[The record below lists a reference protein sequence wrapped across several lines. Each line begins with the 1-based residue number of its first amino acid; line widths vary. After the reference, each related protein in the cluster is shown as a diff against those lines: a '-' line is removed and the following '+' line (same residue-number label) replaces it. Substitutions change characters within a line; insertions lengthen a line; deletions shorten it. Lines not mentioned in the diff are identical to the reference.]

1 LREALRGTYEAFGP
15 HKGVM
20 ASVVEVA
27 SYDRSVRERYDA
39 LVARS
44 IDEAAAHI
52 EEGIRDGYVATHLD
66 PRRTAG
72 WMCWMI
78 ERGLGYIGRP
88 GHEKGLESWLTG
100 LTGIVWNTLYRK
112 VHR

>member
-1 LREALRGTYEAFGP
+1 
-15 HKGVM
+15 M

-27 SYDRSVRERYDA
+27 SYDAGVRERYEA

-52 EEGIRDGYVATHLD
+52 EEGIRDGYVTANLD
-66 PRRTAG
+66 PRRTAA

-78 ERGLGYIGRP
+78 ERGQNHIGRP
-88 GHEKGLESWLTG
+88 GNERELESWLTG
-100 LTGIVWNTLYRK
+100 LTGIVWNTLYRR
-112 VHR
+112 VHG